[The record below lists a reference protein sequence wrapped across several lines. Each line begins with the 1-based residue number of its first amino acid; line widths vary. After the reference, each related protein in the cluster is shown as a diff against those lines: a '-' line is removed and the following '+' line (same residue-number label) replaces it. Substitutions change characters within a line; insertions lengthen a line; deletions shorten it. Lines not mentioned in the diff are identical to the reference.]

1 MYKWTYATKIG
12 NVTIGASDHH
22 ITYLKTH
29 DACEGKF
36 KETPLIQKAY
46 GQLLEYLGVSRR
58 EFDLPFQLQGTD
70 FQQRVWKTSCNIPYG
85 TTTSYKD
92 LAKTIG
98 NLKAV
103 RAVGAA
109 NGQNPIWIVVPCH
122 RVIGSNGSL
131 TGYGGG
137 LPLKKKLLELESRYN
152 EGH

>member
-1 MYKWTYATKIG
+1 MYKWTYQTEIG

-29 DACEGKF
+29 DTLTAER

-46 GQLLEYLGVSRR
+46 DQLLEYLGGSRW
-58 EFDLPFQLQGTD
+58 EFELPLKFRGTD
-70 FQQRVWKTSCNIPYG
+70 FQRNVWQTSCSISYG
-85 TTTSYKD
+85 TTISYKE
-92 LAKTIG
+92 LAEAIE
-98 NLKAV
+98 NPKAV

-122 RVIGSNGSL
+122 RVVGSNGSL

-137 LPLKKKLLELESRYN
+137 LPLKKKLLELERQ
-152 EGH
+152 